1 MSALLKT
8 GLVASIFALGAMVA
22 APANAAGDWD
32 RERDANGLYKEPAC
46 DFAFR
51 VKSALTNF
59 SKQAPT
65 GIKASNDKWEME
77 IYSNAETQSWTLV
90 GKSKAPD
97 ASPNKLC
104 RLAGG
109 PGTNPYASEKWYAMD
124 FTANAPKVAAN
135 EAPKPRVN

>member
-8 GLVASIFALGAMVA
+8 GLVASIFALGAMA
-22 APANAAGDWD
+22 LPAQANEWE
-32 RERDANGLYKEPAC
+32 RERDANGLYKEPVC

-59 SKQAPT
+59 SKQAST
-65 GIKASNDKWEME
+65 GLKASNDKWEME
-77 IYSNAETQSWTLV
+77 IYSNTETKSWTLV

-97 ASPNKLC
+97 ASTNKLC

-109 PGTNPYASEKWYAMD
+109 PGTNPYSSEKWYAID
-124 FTANAPKVAAN
+124 FSAKSPKVATT
-135 EAPKPRVN
+135 ETGIKPHVN